1 MLQSKQILAR
11 LYLDYYVINNAFFID
26 TSFTSFKSTS
36 PDGVR
41 KSRVFRKV

>member
-1 MLQSKQILAR
+1 MLQSKRILAP
-11 LYLDYYVINNAFFID
+11 LYLDYYVINNAFFVD
-26 TSFTSFKSTS
+26 TSLASLKSIG